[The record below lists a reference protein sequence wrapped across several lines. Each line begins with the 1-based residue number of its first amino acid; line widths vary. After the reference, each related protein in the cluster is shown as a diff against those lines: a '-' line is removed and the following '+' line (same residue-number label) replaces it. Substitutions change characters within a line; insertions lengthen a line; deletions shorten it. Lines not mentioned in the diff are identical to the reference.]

1 MPNSPS
7 NKSPWTILDTN
18 IPYDNPWIQ
27 IQHNEVLTPANT
39 PGIYGVVHYKNY
51 AVGILPLD
59 KDLNTYLVGQYRF
72 PLKQYSW
79 EIPEGGCPEGTDLL
93 DTAKR
98 ELKEEVGLTA
108 KKWAPLMKM
117 HLSNCVADEVA
128 HVFIAQDLTEGESEP
143 EETEELVIKKVPFQ
157 TAFEMVLNGEIT
169 DSISVAAILKAK
181 ILLDKGAKGKG

>member
-1 MPNSPS
+1 MPDSPS
-7 NKSPWTILDTN
+7 NKSPWTILDTT

-27 IQHNEVLTPANT
+27 IQHNEVLTPT
-39 PGIYGVVHYKNY
+39 KTSGIYGVVHFKNY

-72 PLKQYSW
+72 PLNQYSW

-93 DTAKR
+93 NTAKR

-108 KKWAPLMKM
+108 KKWTPLMKM
-117 HLSNCVADEVA
+117 HLSNSVSDEVA
-128 HVFIAQDLTEGESEP
+128 HIFIAQDLINGESEP

-157 TAFEMVLNGEIT
+157 TAYEMVLNGEIT

-181 ILLDKGAKGKG
+181 ILLDNGA